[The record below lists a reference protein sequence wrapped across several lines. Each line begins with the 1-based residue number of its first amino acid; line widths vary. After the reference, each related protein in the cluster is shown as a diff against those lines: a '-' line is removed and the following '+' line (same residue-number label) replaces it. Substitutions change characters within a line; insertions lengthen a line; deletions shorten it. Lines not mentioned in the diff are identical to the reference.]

1 MIGLRHF
8 FIFTLLCVFLVQVH
22 AEEHAPTDSH
32 DVHHQQDQRQSHID
46 TLVEWFEEQQAYLTY
61 LENMKGAVE
70 KELSIISLM
79 AACQQRGAE
88 CTGRG
93 IVFGAVP
100 AAGAPQSSQ
109 SADGNAADDH
119 KSPAAA
125 TPKSAAAPN
134 LPIVLAVYEDSAL
147 VEYQDRRLLVRSGDR
162 LAGFR
167 VRAIGLD
174 QFELESASGVVR
186 LPVYWPLTPPT
197 ANPDSDSGEAQF

>member
-22 AEEHAPTDSH
+22 AEEHASSDSH
-32 DVHHQQDQRQSHID
+32 EVHHQQDQRQSHID

-109 SADGNAADDH
+109 SAADAADDD
-119 KSPAAA
+119 KSPTAAA
-125 TPKSAAAPN
+125 PKPTAAPN

-147 VEYQDRRLLVRSGDR
+147 VEYQDRRMLVRSGDR

-186 LPVYWPLTPPT
+186 LPVYWPLTPPP
-197 ANPDSDSGEAQF
+197 ADPDSDSAEARF